1 MFEKLKMI
9 KKTQLEAKKIIND
22 ALRQVDLINKGLL
35 QKSMTVNEESY
46 RVEVAQAKKK
56 ADAMLESSSKGFEK
70 DIEMILSLAE
80 HQVEEIEMHA
90 KTNYDK
96 AVNDV
101 IQMIF
106 YRRETS

>member
-9 KKTQLEAKKIIND
+9 KDTQLEAKEIING
-22 ALRQVDLINKGLL
+22 ALKKADMISQGLL
-35 QKSMTVNEESY
+35 QKSMKVNEESY

-56 ADAMLESSSKGFEK
+56 ADEMLESSSKGFEK
-70 DIEMILSLAE
+70 DIEMILSIAE

-101 IQMIF
+101 IQVIF
-106 YRRETS
+106 YRRETL